1 MTRSHDTR
9 GYGAVWRLHFIA
21 GLLVLP
27 ILMLMAATGGAYLF
41 REEID
46 AAVYG
51 EILEAPAA
59 PAITP
64 SQWLQVAETATGG
77 EATRITVPQA
87 GRSAEVLL
95 RLPSGE
101 QTRLHLDPGSGT
113 VLGETP
119 PDGSMDW
126 VKDLHSLTLLGPQAN
141 LLAELAAG
149 WAIVLVATGAVLWWP
164 SRARLPPAGQRGVL
178 RRVHGWTG
186 GFAGL
191 VILFLALTGM
201 PWSALWGQT
210 VREWTNAAGWGRPAA
225 PAAAGAWG
233 GGPKAAGHGDHG
245 GPALPWTLQTTT
257 LDHGG
262 QAHLLDRAQVLDRVA
277 ATASEAGLP
286 KPFSIALS
294 KDPALAWSASHMG
307 RQAED
312 MRTLYIAPDGQ
323 VSADIAYGDFGPAA
337 QVIEWGVAT
346 HQGRQYGELNRWLM
360 LAGCVAIW
368 VLALSGLAMWWL
380 RRPRGRIGIPPRP
393 TSPRTYLVLAL
404 VVIPLALIF
413 PLVGGSLM
421 FAIALDLVLQ
431 RLAPRPAVQPGAQP

>member
-1 MTRSHDTR
+1 MTRSHDTL

-41 REEID
+41 REQID

-87 GRSAEVLL
+87 GRSAEILL

-126 VKDLHSLTLLGPQAN
+126 VKDLHSLTLFGPQAN

-164 SRARLPPAGQRGVL
+164 SRARLPLAGQRGVL

-404 VVIPLALIF
+404 VVTPLALIF

-421 FAIALDLVLQ
+421 FAIALDLLLQ
-431 RLAPRPAVQPGAQP
+431 RLAPRLAVQPGAQP

>member
-59 PAITP
+59 PAVTP
-64 SQWLQVAETATGG
+64 SKWLQVAETATGG
-77 EATRITVPQA
+77 EATRITVPKA
-87 GRSAEVLL
+87 GRSAEVIL

-119 PDGSMDW
+119 PNGSMDW

-164 SRARLPPAGQRGVL
+164 SRSRQHPAGQRGVL

-233 GGPKAAGHGDHG
+233 GGPKSAGHGDHG
-245 GPALPWTLQTTT
+245 GPAMPWTLQTTT

-277 ATASEAGLP
+277 ATASKEGLP
-286 KPFSIALS
+286 TPFSIALS
-294 KDPALAWSASHMG
+294 KDPDLAWSASHMG

-346 HQGRQYGELNRWLM
+346 HQGRQYGEVNRWLM

>member
-1 MTRSHDTR
+1 MTRSHDIR

-27 ILMLMAATGGAYLF
+27 FLMLMAATGGAYLF

-51 EILEAPAA
+51 DVLKAP
-59 PAITP
+59 PSETITP
-64 SQWLQVAETATGG
+64 SAWLSAAETATGG
-77 EATRITVPQA
+77 EATRVTVPQA
-87 GRSAEVLL
+87 GRSAEVIL
-95 RLPSGE
+95 RLPSGD

-113 VLGETP
+113 VLGQTP

-149 WAIVLVATGAVLWWP
+149 WAIVLVVTGAVLWWP
-164 SRARLPPAGQRGVL
+164 SRSRQSPAGQRGLL
-178 RRVHGWTG
+178 RRLHGWTG
-186 GFAGL
+186 SFAGL

-201 PWSALWGQT
+201 PWSALWGKT

-262 QAHLLDRAQVLDRVA
+262 QAHILDRAQVLDRVA

-294 KDPALAWSASHMG
+294 KDPDLAWSASHMG

-346 HQGRQYGELNRWLM
+346 HQGRQYGEFNRWLM

-380 RRPRGRIGIPPRP
+380 RRPRGRLGIPPRT
-393 TSPRTYLVLAL
+393 TSPRRHLVLVL
-404 VVIPLALIF
+404 VVTPFALIF

-421 FAIALDLVLQ
+421 FAVAVDFAFQ
-431 RLAPRPAVQPGAQP
+431 RLAPRLAVQTGAQP